1 VIVGDAPKQEGN
13 LTYTTPENLAAYEN
27 LAIELNFPLNFGKKI
42 SGYGGNQA
50 VYNHYEADYLGAKF
64 DRSKWN
70 WLAYWQVAYKP
81 TDVWSFE
88 VSGFYMT
95 KFLEEFITINRISA
109 LNFGIQK
116 SFWNKKGRLVLN
128 VNDLL
133 YNQKTDAFLHYQAIN
148 VKFRQMQDTRSI
160 RLTFR
165 YSFGNQKLKAIRSR
179 TTASD
184 AEENRVKTN

>member
-1 VIVGDAPKQEGN
+1 VIVDDAPKQEGN

-27 LAIELNFPLNFGKKI
+27 VAIELNFPIEFGKKI

-50 VYNHYEADYLGAKF
+50 IYNHYKADYLGARF
-64 DRSKWN
+64 DRGKWN

-81 TDVWSFE
+81 TDSWNFE

-95 KFLEEFITINRISA
+95 KFLEEFITIDRISA
-109 LNFGIQK
+109 VNFGVTK
-116 SFWNKKGRLVLN
+116 TFWEKKGRITLN
-128 VNDLL
+128 ISDIF
-133 YNQKTDAFLHYQAIN
+133 YDQKTRGSLVYQEIH
-148 VKFRQMQDTRSI
+148 VGFYQLEETRNI
-160 RLTFR
+160 RLAFR
-165 YSFGNQKLKAIRSR
+165 YSFGNQKLKAARSR